1 MVPGIDSFRE
11 KFKDYTDYYTII
23 GGTACDILLSEADLP
38 FRATKDIDMILIMED
53 NFPEFASVF
62 WEYIK
67 EGGYKCGWKNEQNM
81 HFYRFT
87 EGKFGYPTMIEL
99 FSRKPGYHLE
109 IEEGIIPIHIDDDT
123 SSLSA
128 ILLNDDF
135 YKFMMSGRRVV
146 DGIGV
151 LGAEHLIPFK
161 MYAWINLLDRKRA
174 GEHVNEKDLKKHKY
188 DVFRLL
194 QIVTAGTKV
203 ESEGLVTESIHR
215 YVEEIS
221 AVDESEVRLLQMGM
235 PFDRDRGVELLK
247 EIYLQE
253 NCYISILG
261 DGVMRVLVIPDIHL
275 KPWIFD
281 RTEKILR
288 DGKAD
293 RAVCLMDMP
302 DDWNM
307 EFQIE
312 RYKETFDRAIAFAE
326 DYPDTL
332 WCYGNH
338 DVSYSWGR
346 LETGYSPYAE
356 RTVMSKLEEL
366 ENRLKSPV
374 QINIMH
380 RIDNVLFSHGGLT
393 ADFLNWLNKDL
404 LDADI
409 EEVIAAVNDAPH
421 DYLWNDESP
430 LWFRPQYETREIFRA
445 DIYKQVVGHT
455 PVERIFEKDGI
466 ISTDVFSTYRDGRQI
481 GESAMMVIDSET
493 GKYEKIEVMGKLGV

>member
-53 NFPEFASVF
+53 NFPKFASVF
-62 WEYIK
+62 REYIK

-194 QIVTAGTKV
+194 QIVTTGIKV
-203 ESEGLVTESIHR
+203 ES
-215 YVEEIS
+215 
-221 AVDESEVRLLQMGM
+221 
-235 PFDRDRGVELLK
+235 
-247 EIYLQE
+247 
-253 NCYISILG
+253 
-261 DGVMRVLVIPDIHL
+261 
-275 KPWIFD
+275 
-281 RTEKILR
+281 
-288 DGKAD
+288 
-293 RAVCLMDMP
+293 
-302 DDWNM
+302 
-307 EFQIE
+307 
-312 RYKETFDRAIAFAE
+312 
-326 DYPDTL
+326 
-332 WCYGNH
+332 
-338 DVSYSWGR
+338 
-346 LETGYSPYAE
+346 
-356 RTVMSKLEEL
+356 
-366 ENRLKSPV
+366 
-374 QINIMH
+374 
-380 RIDNVLFSHGGLT
+380 
-393 ADFLNWLNKDL
+393 
-404 LDADI
+404 
-409 EEVIAAVNDAPH
+409 
-421 DYLWNDESP
+421 
-430 LWFRPQYETREIFRA
+430 QYETREIFRA

-481 GESAMMVIDSET
+481 GESAMIVIDSET
-493 GKYEKIEVMGKLGV
+493 GEYEKIEVMGKLGV